1 MRSKRQQQIVAMVK
15 GYDSTFTLALA
26 LRNLFLVWT
35 LYGLAQMVFGFI
47 AFTANPLSSSGGS
60 AQQALQAVHTG
71 GWVLLLFSFVL
82 CGAWVTKS
90 IGNVRRLGRKVSIGV
105 IGRIRRHILAM
116 CFGFVAV
123 MFGLF
128 IPSLAILLFF
138 IAFALFFYS
147 QMWFHL
153 VVLDAVKMLWRG
165 SSPPN
170 GQHEDVDH
178 YVLIWFSSWVLFF
191 SCLGADVSGADLS
204 PRTFAAVSIIGGG
217 ACVVSGILAS
227 RLVIEISRRQDA
239 RLFAIIR
246 EVDDE
251 QYAPPVTD
259 QDIAAA
265 WNRSAGMLDM
275 PR

>member
-1 MRSKRQQQIVAMVK
+1 MVQ

-26 LRNLFLVWT
+26 LRNLFLVWM
-35 LYGLAQMVFGFI
+35 LYGLAQLVFGI
-47 AFTANPLSSSGGS
+47 VAFAANPLSSSGAS
-60 AQQALQAVHTG
+60 SERALQAVHTG
-71 GWVLLLFSFVL
+71 GWVLLLFTFVL
-82 CGAWVTKS
+82 CGAWVAKS
-90 IGNVRRLGRKVSIGV
+90 IANVRRLGRKVSIGV
-105 IGRIRRHILAM
+105 IGRVRRHILAL
-116 CFGFVAV
+116 CLGFVAV

-128 IPSLAILLFF
+128 IPGLSLVLFVL
-138 IAFALFFYS
+138 AFALFFYS
-147 QMWFHL
+147 QMWAHL
-153 VVLDAVKMLWRG
+153 VVLDVVKMLWSG

-170 GQHEDVDH
+170 GQQEDVDH

-191 SCLGADVSGADLS
+191 SCMGADVSGADLT
-204 PRTFAAVSIIGGG
+204 PQTFAAVSIVGGG

-251 QYAPPVTD
+251 YAAPVTD

-265 WNRSAGMLDM
+265 WNRSAGMLDI